1 MTDNNP
7 DPADDRLRNYLE
19 IAAELRD
26 VNAALTSIVRPSVY
40 HKVRFWSALAA
51 AMTFSVGLGLF
62 AGSER
67 RVSANAYLVIASYG
81 GHFVWG
87 AVFMIIAAVTGLCV
101 WQFTRWLRWAL
112 LLQALPYAAIA
123 ISFAAAAVKYPD
135 ANLTAAPVYTWVTIM
150 HAALS
155 DYARRE
161 L

>member
-1 MTDNNP
+1 MVDD
-7 DPADDRLRNYLE
+7 DPVGDEKLRDYLE
-19 IAAELRD
+19 LAAELRD
-26 VNAALTSIVRPSVY
+26 VNAALKELVRPSVY
-40 HKVRFWSALAA
+40 YTVRFWSALAA
-51 AMTFSVGLGLF
+51 AMTFSVGFGLF
-62 AGSER
+62 VGSER

-87 AVFMIIAAVTGLCV
+87 TVFMIIGGITGLCV

-123 ISFAAAAVKYPD
+123 VSFAAAAVKYPD
-135 ANLTAAPVYTWVTIM
+135 ANLTAAPVYSWVMIM

-161 L
+161 F